1 MIKVNLL
8 RSQQQQS
15 TEEYS
20 GGATQVAG
28 ALGPTKEEQVEGIK
42 KLGIMLLPTL
52 FLVGYEWYNI
62 DFLETQQRAAQGKA
76 RSLEQELNQIN
87 QEMKLYA
94 DVEQEAKVLEDKI
107 SILRDLSRIRLRE
120 VKALDFLQSV
130 TPEAVWF
137 KAISYQDLKFKFEGY
152 AVTDDALSVFIREL
166 ENSAYFRDVI
176 LMKATE
182 EKKKEGTVKV
192 FEITAESGGIG

>member
-15 TEEYS
+15 EEQEFVGTE
-20 GGATQVAG
+20 VAG
-28 ALGPTKEEQVEGIK
+28 LLGPSKEEQVAVLQKIGI
-42 KLGIMLLPTL
+42 IMLPTL
-52 FLVGYEWYNI
+52 LLIGYEWYNVSLLT
-62 DFLETQQRAAQGKA
+62 DQKTKA
-76 RSLEQELNQIN
+76 LSTYKKAERELNLLN

-107 SILRDLSRIRLRE
+107 GILRELSRIRLRE

-137 KAISYQDLKFKFEGY
+137 SSIEYTSLRFVFKGF
-152 AVTDDALSVFIREL
+152 AVTDDALSAFIREL
-166 ENSAYFRDVI
+166 ENSAYFTEVI

-182 EKKKEGTVKV
+182 EKNADGTVKV
-192 FEITAESGGIG
+192 FEIQAQSGGIG